1 MEALIIV
8 DVQNDFCPGGA
19 LPAPKA
25 NEVIPVINKLM
36 DKFDVVVAS
45 RDVHPPDTKHFDKWP
60 PHCVDGTRGAMF
72 HPDLNITRIQKGFHK
87 GTGNKDDGYSA
98 YEATNE
104 NLMDYLLNKKVTD
117 VYITGLTTEYCVKNT
132 ALDAVRNGFNTW
144 LITDAIAAVEPE
156 SASEAQ
162 TLDEMKNA
170 GITFI
175 DSATKCCRQ

>member
-117 VYITGLTTEYCVKNT
+117 VYITGLTTEYCVKTT

-144 LITDAIAAVEPE
+144 LITDAIASVEPE
-156 SASEAQ
+156 SAIEAQ

-175 DSATKCCRQ
+175 DSATKCCKH